1 VPLFHVLLQFQKEM
15 EKFRK
20 DAKLD
25 DVMKQAGE
33 LMKDPKAM
41 EEMASQVMLA

>member
-1 VPLFHVLLQFQKEM
+1 M

-25 DVMKQAGE
+25 EVMKQAGE

-41 EEMASQVMLA
+41 EEMAGQVMLA